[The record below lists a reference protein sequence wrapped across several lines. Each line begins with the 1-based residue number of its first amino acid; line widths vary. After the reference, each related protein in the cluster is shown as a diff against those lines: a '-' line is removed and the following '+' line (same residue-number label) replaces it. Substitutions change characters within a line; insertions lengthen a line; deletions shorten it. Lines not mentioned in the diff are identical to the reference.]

1 MSREPK
7 SPPKD
12 GITWADT
19 VRAGLKSWKLA
30 QMREG
35 RVDPIMQGKQER
47 KDLMDQAMGPEYL
60 DPTGRQASTNTDML
74 QDYYAYKN
82 LAERNRIVES
92 KTKK

>member
-1 MSREPK
+1 
-7 SPPKD
+7 
-12 GITWADT
+12 
-19 VRAGLKSWKLA
+19 
-30 QMREG
+30 
-35 RVDPIMQGKQER
+35 
-47 KDLMDQAMGPEYL
+47 MDQAMGPEYL